1 MEANKKR
8 VLLID
13 DDEALTKVYKNALEE
28 AGFDFISANNGPAGV
43 EKAAAEKPD
52 LILLDVMIG
61 KSTGPE
67 TIIKLKNEEK
77 TKGIPVIFLTNIE
90 GEQDTVRF
98 AAEIGAIDYLIKS
111 ETSIKELITKVKK
124 GLGIKE

>member
-1 MEANKKR
+1 MADIKKKI
-8 VLLID
+8 LLID
-13 DDEALTKVYKNALEE
+13 DDEALTKVYKNALEG
-28 AGFDFISANNGPAGV
+28 AGFEFISVNNGPAGV
-43 EKAAAEKPD
+43 ERAAEQKPD

-67 TIIKLKNEEK
+67 TIIKLKGDET

-90 GEQDTVRF
+90 GERDTVRF
-98 AAEIGAIDYLIKS
+98 AGEIGAIDYLIKS
-111 ETSIKELITKVKK
+111 ETSIKELVAKVKK